1 MLIFHSSFHNK
12 IIFPDLC
19 PNFNKKTM
27 AQAKAGD
34 KISVHYTGKLTDGT
48 LFDSST
54 GREPLEFEI
63 GSGMVIKGFDEGVA
77 GMSVGEKKTVH
88 IPASEAYGDMNP
100 EHMAVFDKAEIP
112 SDIPYEVGM
121 QLNMHQDGSGQ
132 VMPVTVVEVTDT
144 TITLDANHPLA
155 GKDLIFDLELVA
167 IG

>member
-1 MLIFHSSFHNK
+1 
-12 IIFPDLC
+12 
-19 PNFNKKTM
+19 M

-63 GSGMVIKGFDEGVA
+63 GSGMVIKGFDEGVT
-77 GMSVGEKKTVH
+77 GMSVGDKKTVH
-88 IPASEAYGDMNP
+88 IPAAEAYGDMNP
-100 EHMAVFDKAEIP
+100 EHMAVFNKAEIP

-132 VMPVTVVEVTDT
+132 VMQVTVVEVTDL